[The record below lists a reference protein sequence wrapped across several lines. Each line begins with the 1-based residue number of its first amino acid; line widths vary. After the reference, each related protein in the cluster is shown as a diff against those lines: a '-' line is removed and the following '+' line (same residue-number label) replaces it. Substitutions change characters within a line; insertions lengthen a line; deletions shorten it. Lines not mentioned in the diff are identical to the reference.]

1 MPKSPGSCRIS
12 SGKPIKKRE
21 GTLQQAFPRRF
32 TFLSSGLKDI
42 FSEFVEEYILF
53 LEERRKFQEVHL
65 VLTKNLAHNLKNPVN
80 AIYVSAQ
87 LLKLRYPETSSIAGN
102 IEKICQEMNR
112 EIERILRM
120 SIGEKKTVKRIDL
133 EEALNPILEMARLK
147 GLEVELILDFEELE
161 LDRDAFLALVTNLFS
176 NAVKYT
182 PSGRV
187 TLSVEK
193 RNDRILLIVSD
204 TGPGLKSPNGFGLF
218 TVKKLVNYL
227 NGSMEISKDGGTT
240 FKIVLPIRRDSDDGT
255 GRRG

>member
-1 MPKSPGSCRIS
+1 M
-12 SGKPIKKRE
+12 
-21 GTLQQAFPRRF
+21 
-32 TFLSSGLKDI
+32 
-42 FSEFVEEYILF
+42 
-53 LEERRKFQEVHL
+53 HL
-65 VLTKNLAHNLKNPVN
+65 VLTQNLAHNLKNPVN